1 MKRSLI
7 HLALLACLLSG
18 AAVAQVQVGDNA
30 NAVDPESTAVG
41 DNATAFNNCVAVG
54 ENALAGAPGAF
65 GDCTAIGA
73 DSEAALGS
81 IGIGTRAKVRGNGTI
96 GIGNDVSVPAGAVA
110 GTVVVGHNSTG
121 DNATVLGSNSSV
133 TGNPSNA
140 MEGAVGVGKNVFVQ
154 GAGAAA
160 VGDGARAT
168 NTNHLGVT
176 AATTALGAQSNADAE
191 GCVALGATSD
201 CGGEANTVS
210 LGNTSLKR
218 RVTNLA
224 DGVYDTDAAS
234 VGQLNTMA
242 GAIGGGAGFVNGV
255 FVPPTITLSSGNTHT
270 NVTAAI
276 YDLDGRLHNL
286 EQNPGGGS
294 QGPAGPAG
302 ASAYQVAVSNGFTGT
317 EADWLAS
324 LKGDKGD
331 RGDVGPQ
338 GPAGANGQDGR
349 DGVDGQE
356 GPQGPAGQDGRDGV
370 DGQDGQ
376 GTGSNRYFQA
386 NGNNDGSDNA
396 QVDADGL
403 GSVAAGR
410 YASAEGSG
418 SIAIGENAVAN
429 PDTNPGDN
437 NSGAIA
443 VGRNANAHGPA
454 TTAIGEDAIAEGT
467 FSTAVGKQATARNGS
482 LAAGAGSS
490 ATGHVSSAV
499 GHSAQATGRAASA
512 FGNNARAQA
521 DNATAVGSATVAQQ
535 NGTAVGTHSAAGVNA
550 AALGYNAQATHTN
563 SVAIGANTRTTGSNQ
578 VAMGYRQVTQVADG
592 RVTQGSTD
600 AVNGGQLWNLQQSL
614 DDRWIEIDRRLDHT
628 DKRINGLGAQT
639 AAMAQMA
646 AAGGPYGLAVG
657 EVAIGAGVG
666 FYGNEAAIAVGW
678 STRLTERVNVS
689 AGVSFGSGKT
699 KPMGGVGISIRLGR

>member
-7 HLALLACLLSG
+7 HLALLACLFSG
-18 AAVAQVQVGDNA
+18 TAMAQVQVGDNA

-54 ENALAGAPGAF
+54 ENALAGAPGPF

-96 GIGNDVSVPAGAVA
+96 GIGNDVNVPAGAVA

-121 DNATVLGSNSSV
+121 NNATVLGSNSSV
-133 TGNPSNA
+133 TGNPSNS

-160 VGDGARAT
+160 IGDGARAT

-176 AATTALGAQSNADAE
+176 AATTAIGAQSNADAE

-201 CGGEANTVS
+201 CDGEANTVS
-210 LGNTSLKR
+210 LGNTTLKR

-224 DGVYDTDAAS
+224 DGIYDTDAAS

-276 YDLDGRLHNL
+276 YDLDGRLHTL
-286 EQNPGGGS
+286 EQNPGSGS

-302 ASAYQVAVSNGFTGT
+302 ASAYEVAVSNGFTGT

-331 RGDVGPQ
+331 RGDAGPQ

-356 GPQGPAGQDGRDGV
+356 GPQGPAGQDGTDGV

-376 GTGSNRYFQA
+376 GNGTNPYFVA

-396 QVDADGL
+396 QADKL
-403 GSVAAGR
+403 GGVAAGR
-410 YASAEGSG
+410 
-418 SIAIGENAVAN
+418 NAAAAGF
-429 PDTNPGDN
+429 GD
-437 NSGAIA
+437 
-443 VGRNANAHGPA
+443 V
-454 TTAIGEDAIAEGT
+454 AIGEDARANSGPDGSGAVSIGPRSSATGGGT
-467 FSTAVGKQATARNGS
+467 TAVGDQANAQDRGSAAFGLGATARDSS
-482 LAAGAGSS
+482 LAAGMGSA
-490 ATGHVSSAV
+490 ATGHVSTAV
-499 GHSAQATGRAASA
+499 GPNAQASGRASSA
-512 FGNNARAQA
+512 FGNNAQAQQ
-521 DNATAVGSATVAQQ
+521 DNATAVGSATVAQR
-535 NGTAVGTHSAAGVNA
+535 NGTAVGAGSAAGVNGT
-550 AALGYNAQATHTN
+550 ALGVNASATHTN

-592 RVTQGSTD
+592 RVAQGSTD

-614 DDRWIEIDRRLDHT
+614 DDRWVEIDRRLEHT

-639 AAMAQMA
+639 AAMSQMA

-689 AGVSFGSGKT
+689 AGLSFGSGKT

>member
-7 HLALLACLLSG
+7 HLALLACLFSG
-18 AAVAQVQVGDNA
+18 TAMAQVQVGDNA

-54 ENALAGAPGAF
+54 ENALAGAPGPF

-96 GIGNDVSVPAGAVA
+96 GIGNDVNVPAGAVA
-110 GTVVVGHNSTG
+110 GTVVVGHNSSG
-121 DNATVLGSNSSV
+121 NNATVLGSNSSV

-160 VGDGARAT
+160 IGDGARAT

-201 CGGEANTVS
+201 CDGEANTVS
-210 LGNTSLKR
+210 LGNTTLKR

-224 DGVYDTDAAS
+224 DGIYDTDAAS

-276 YDLDGRLHNL
+276 YDLDGRLHTL

-317 EADWLAS
+317 ETEWLAT

-338 GPAGANGQDGR
+338 GPAGADGQDGR

-356 GPQGPAGQDGRDGV
+356 GPQGPAGQDGTDGV

-376 GTGSNRYFQA
+376 GNGTNPYFVA

-396 QVDADGL
+396 QADKL
-403 GSVAAGR
+403 GGVAAGR
-410 YASAEGSG
+410 
-418 SIAIGENAVAN
+418 NAAAAGF
-429 PDTNPGDN
+429 GD
-437 NSGAIA
+437 
-443 VGRNANAHGPA
+443 V
-454 TTAIGEDAIAEGT
+454 AIGEDARANSGPDGSGAVSIGPRSSATGGGT
-467 FSTAVGKQATARNGS
+467 TAVGDQANAQDRGSAAFGLGATARDSS
-482 LAAGAGSS
+482 LAAGMGSA
-490 ATGHVSSAV
+490 ATGHVSTAV
-499 GHSAQATGRAASA
+499 GPNAQASGRASSA
-512 FGNNARAQA
+512 FGNNAQAQQ
-521 DNATAVGSATVAQQ
+521 DNATAVGSATVAQR
-535 NGTAVGTHSAAGVNA
+535 NGTAVGAGSAAGVNGT
-550 AALGYNAQATHTN
+550 ALGVNASATHTN

-592 RVTQGSTD
+592 RVAQGSTD
-600 AVNGGQLWNLQQSL
+600 AINGGQLWNLQQSL
-614 DDRWIEIDRRLDHT
+614 DDRWVQIDRQLERT
-628 DKRINGLGAQT
+628 DKRMDGLGAQMGAFANMAATPGEGGVVMGMGLSGDRT
-639 AAMAQMA
+639 AA
-646 AAGGPYGLAVG
+646 
-657 EVAIGAGVG
+657 AIGWSRRFNNGVG
-666 FYGNEAAIAVGW
+666 VSVGAAFGGGN
-678 STRLTERVNVS
+678 
-689 AGVSFGSGKT
+689 
-699 KPMGGVGISIRLGR
+699 KPVFGVGIRIGGR

>member
-7 HLALLACLLSG
+7 HFALLACLLSG
-18 AAVAQVQVGDNA
+18 TAVAQVQVGDNA

-54 ENALAGAPGAF
+54 ENALAGAPGPF
-65 GDCTAIGA
+65 GDCTAIGS
-73 DSEAALGS
+73 DSEAAVGS

-96 GIGNDVSVPAGAVA
+96 GIGNDVNVPAGAVA
-110 GTVVVGHNSTG
+110 GTAVVGHNSFG
-121 DNATVLGSNSSV
+121 NNATVLGSNSSV

-168 NTNHLGVT
+168 NTNHLGIT

-255 FVPPTITLSSGNTHT
+255 YVPPTITLSSGNTHT

-294 QGPAGPAG
+294 QGPAGAAG
-302 ASAYQVAVSNGFTGT
+302 ASAYQVAVSNGFSGT
-317 EADWLAS
+317 ETEWLAS

-331 RGDVGPQ
+331 RGEVGPQ

-349 DGVDGQE
+349 DGIDGQN
-356 GPQGPAGQDGRDGV
+356 GRDGTDGQDGQQGPAGQDGRDGI

-376 GTGSNRYFQA
+376 GNGSNPYFVA
-386 NGNNDGSDNA
+386 SGNNDGSDDA
-396 QVDADGL
+396 RVDVEGL

-429 PDTNPGDN
+429 PDSNPGDN
-437 NSGAIA
+437 SSGATA
-443 VGRNANAHGPA
+443 VGRNAHAKGPA
-454 TTAIGEDAIAEGT
+454 TTAIGEDANAEGMG
-467 FSTAVGKQATARNGS
+467 STALGKQATARDGS
-482 LAAGAGSS
+482 LAAGSGSS
-490 ATGHVSSAV
+490 ATGHVSTAV
-499 GHSAQATGRAASA
+499 GPGAQASGRAASA
-512 FGNNARAQA
+512 FGNNAQAQQA
-521 DNATAVGSATVAQQ
+521 NATAVGSATVAKQ
-535 NGTAVGTHSAAGVNA
+535 NGTAVGTGSAAGVNGTA
-550 AALGYNAQATHTN
+550 VGVNASASHTN

-578 VAMGYRQVTQVADG
+578 VAVGYRQVTQVADG
-592 RVTQGSTD
+592 RVAQGSTD

-614 DDRWIEIDRRLDHT
+614 DDRWVQIDRRLERT
-628 DKRINGLGAQT
+628 DKRMDGLGAQMGAFANMAATPGEGGVVMGMGLSGGRT
-639 AAMAQMA
+639 AA
-646 AAGGPYGLAVG
+646 
-657 EVAIGAGVG
+657 AIGWSRRFNNGVG
-666 FYGNEAAIAVGW
+666 VSVGAAFGGGN
-678 STRLTERVNVS
+678 
-689 AGVSFGSGKT
+689 
-699 KPMGGVGISIRLGR
+699 KPVFGVGIRIGGR

>member
-18 AAVAQVQVGDNA
+18 TAMAQVQVGNNA
-30 NAVDPESTAVG
+30 NATALE
-41 DNATAFNNCVAVG
+41 T
-54 ENALAGAPGAF
+54 
-65 GDCTAIGA
+65 T
-73 DSEAALGS
+73 
-81 IGIGTRAKVRGNGTI
+81 
-96 GIGNDVSVPAGAVA
+96 
-110 GTVVVGHNSTG
+110 
-121 DNATVLGSNSSV
+121 
-133 TGNPSNA
+133 
-140 MEGAVGVGKNVFVQ
+140 
-154 GAGAAA
+154 A
-160 VGDGARAT
+160 VGDGANAVTDLSTAIGARALADGGT
-168 NTNHLGVT
+168 IDGNPCVGATAVGNEATSQGCSTTSVGHMSHANGPSATAVGARAESTGVNSSAFGAGASASNSGTAIGSNTSVSGTFGVAIGSGAAAAGARGT
-176 AATTALGAQSNADAE
+176 AIGAMSKADAD
-191 GCVALGATSD
+191 GCVALGSFSECTNSD
-201 CGGEANTVS
+201 EASV
-210 LGNTSLKR
+210 GNAGYGIYR
-218 RVTNLA
+218 RVANLA
-224 DGVYDTDAAS
+224 NGINDTDAAS
-234 VGQLNTMA
+234 VGQLRTMA
-242 GAIGGGAGFVNGV
+242 GAIGGGAGFINGV
-255 FVPPTITLSSGNTHT
+255 FVQPSITLSSGNTHT

-276 YDLDGRLHNL
+276 YDLDGRIHSL
-286 EQNPGGGS
+286 EQNPTGGTR
-294 QGPAGPAG
+294 GPAGPAG
-302 ASAYQVAVSNGFTGT
+302 ASAYQVAVSNGFAGT

-324 LKGDKGD
+324 LKGD
-331 RGDVGPQ
+331 RGDAGPQ
-338 GPAGANGQDGR
+338 GPA
-349 DGVDGQE
+349 
-356 GPQGPAGQDGRDGV
+356 
-370 DGQDGQ
+370 GQDGQ

-386 NGNNDGSDNA
+386 NGNNDGSDDA

-429 PDTNPGDN
+429 PDSNPGDN
-437 NSGAIA
+437 SSGATA

-454 TTAIGEDAIAEGT
+454 TTAIGEDASAQDMGSIAL
-467 FSTAVGKQATARNGS
+467 GKQATARDGS
-482 LAAGAGSS
+482 LAAGTGAS

-499 GHSAQATGRAASA
+499 GPDAQATGRAASA
-512 FGNNARAQA
+512 FGNNAQAQA
-521 DNATAVGSATVAQQ
+521 ENATAVGSATVAQQ
-535 NGTAVGTHSAAGVNA
+535 NGTAVGTFASSGTNGTAV
-550 AALGYNAQATHTN
+550 GYGAQATHTN

-592 RVTQGSTD
+592 RVAQGSTD

-614 DDRWIEIDRRLDHT
+614 DDRWIEIDRRFDHT

-639 AAMAQMA
+639 AAMSQMA

>member
-7 HLALLACLLSG
+7 HLALLACLFSG
-18 AAVAQVQVGDNA
+18 TAMAQVQVGDNA

-54 ENALAGAPGAF
+54 ENALAGAPGPF

-96 GIGNDVSVPAGAVA
+96 GIGNDVNVPAGAVA
-110 GTVVVGHNSTG
+110 GTVVVGHNSSG
-121 DNATVLGSNSSV
+121 NNATVLGSNSSV

-140 MEGAVGVGKNVFVQ
+140 MEGAVGVGKNVFAQ

-160 VGDGARAT
+160 IGDGARAT
-168 NTNHLGVT
+168 NTHHLGVT

-210 LGNTSLKR
+210 LGNSSLKR

-234 VGQLNTMA
+234 VSQLNTMA
-242 GAIGGGAGFVNGV
+242 SAIGGGAGFVNGV

-294 QGPAGPAG
+294 QGPVGPAG
-302 ASAYQVAVSNGFTGT
+302 ASAYQVAVSNGYAGT
-317 EADWLAS
+317 EAEWLVS

-331 RGDVGPQ
+331 RGEVGPQ

-356 GPQGPAGQDGRDGV
+356 GPQGPAGQDGRDGI
-370 DGQDGQ
+370 DGQDAQ
-376 GTGSNRYFQA
+376 GDSTNPYFVA

-396 QVDADGL
+396 QADKL
-403 GSVAAGR
+403 GGVAAGR
-410 YASAEGSG
+410 
-418 SIAIGENAVAN
+418 NAAAAGF
-429 PDTNPGDN
+429 GD
-437 NSGAIA
+437 
-443 VGRNANAHGPA
+443 V
-454 TTAIGEDAIAEGT
+454 AIGEDARADSGPDGSGAVTIGPRSSATGGGT
-467 FSTAVGKQATARNGS
+467 TAVGDQATAQDRGSAAFGQGATARDTS
-482 LAAGAGSS
+482 LAAGMGSA
-490 ATGHVSSAV
+490 ATGHVSTAV
-499 GHSAQATGRAASA
+499 GPNAQASGRASSA
-512 FGNNARAQA
+512 FGNNAQAQHA
-521 DNATAVGSATVAQQ
+521 NATAVGSATVAQQ
-535 NGTAVGTHSAAGVNA
+535 NGTAVGTGSAAGVNGT
-550 AALGYNAQATHTN
+550 ALGVNASASHTN

-592 RVTQGSTD
+592 RVAQGSTD

-614 DDRWIEIDRRLDHT
+614 DDRWVQIDRRLERT
-628 DKRINGLGAQT
+628 DKRMDGLGAQMG
-639 AAMAQMA
+639 AFANMA
-646 AAGGPYGLAVG
+646 ATPGEGGVVMGMGLSGGRAAA
-657 EVAIGAGVG
+657 AIGWSRRFNNGVG
-666 FYGNEAAIAVGW
+666 VSVGAAFGGGN
-678 STRLTERVNVS
+678 
-689 AGVSFGSGKT
+689 
-699 KPMGGVGISIRLGR
+699 KPVFGVGIRIGGR

>member
-7 HLALLACLLSG
+7 HLALLACLFSG
-18 AAVAQVQVGDNA
+18 TAMAQVQVGDNA
-30 NAVDPESTAVG
+30 NAVDPDSTAVG

-54 ENALAGAPGAF
+54 ENALAGAPGPF

-96 GIGNDVSVPAGAVA
+96 GIGNDVNVPAGAVA
-110 GTVVVGHNSTG
+110 GTVVVGHNSSG
-121 DNATVLGSNSSV
+121 NNATVLGSNSSV

-160 VGDGARAT
+160 IGDGARAT

-201 CGGEANTVS
+201 CDGEANTVS
-210 LGNTSLKR
+210 LGNTTLKR

-276 YDLDGRLHNL
+276 YDIDGRLHTL
-286 EQNPGGGS
+286 EQNPGSGS

-302 ASAYQVAVSNGFTGT
+302 ASAYEVAVSNGFTGT

-331 RGDVGPQ
+331 RGDAGPQ
-338 GPAGANGQDGR
+338 GPAGADGQDGR
-349 DGVDGQE
+349 DGADGQE
-356 GPQGPAGQDGRDGV
+356 GPQGPAGQDGTDGV
-370 DGQDGQ
+370 DGLDGQ
-376 GTGSNRYFQA
+376 GNGTNPYFVA
-386 NGNNDGSDNA
+386 NGSNDGSDDA
-396 QVDADGL
+396 QADKL
-403 GSVAAGR
+403 GGVAAGR
-410 YASAEGSG
+410 
-418 SIAIGENAVAN
+418 NAAAAGF
-429 PDTNPGDN
+429 GD
-437 NSGAIA
+437 
-443 VGRNANAHGPA
+443 V
-454 TTAIGEDAIAEGT
+454 AIGEDARANSGPDGSGAVSIGPRSSATGGGT
-467 FSTAVGKQATARNGS
+467 TAVGDQATAQDRGSAAFGQGATARDTS
-482 LAAGAGSS
+482 LAAGMGSA
-490 ATGHVSSAV
+490 ATGHVSTAV
-499 GHSAQATGRAASA
+499 GPNAQASGRASSA
-512 FGNNARAQA
+512 FGNNAQAQQ
-521 DNATAVGSATVAQQ
+521 DNATAVGSATVAQR
-535 NGTAVGTHSAAGVNA
+535 NGTAVGAGSAAGVNGT
-550 AALGYNAQATHTN
+550 ALGVNANATHTN

-592 RVTQGSTD
+592 RVAQGSTD

-614 DDRWIEIDRRLDHT
+614 DDRWVQIDRRLERT
-628 DKRINGLGAQT
+628 DKRVDGVCAMGQAQSQVAMSASAINKRNRLAMGAGHCGGQT
-639 AAMAQMA
+639 ALSLGYVRDLTTP
-646 AAGGPYGLAVG
+646 GGSPSAFSIGVSSTGSQTSIGVG
-657 EVAIGAGVG
+657 WAIG
-666 FYGNEAAIAVGW
+666 W
-678 STRLTERVNVS
+678 
-689 AGVSFGSGKT
+689 
-699 KPMGGVGISIRLGR
+699 

>member
-7 HLALLACLLSG
+7 HLALLACLFSG
-18 AAVAQVQVGDNA
+18 TAMAQVQVGDNA

-54 ENALAGAPGAF
+54 ENALAGAPGPF

-96 GIGNDVSVPAGAVA
+96 GIGNDVNVPAGAVA
-110 GTVVVGHNSTG
+110 GTVVVGHNSSG
-121 DNATVLGSNSSV
+121 NNATVLGSNSSV
-133 TGNPSNA
+133 TGNPSNS

-160 VGDGARAT
+160 IGDGARAT

-201 CGGEANTVS
+201 CEGEANTVS
-210 LGNTSLKR
+210 LGNTALKR
-218 RVTNLA
+218 RVTKLA
-224 DGVYDTDAAS
+224 DGIYDTDAAS

-276 YDLDGRLHNL
+276 YDLDGRLHTL

-331 RGDVGPQ
+331 RGDAGPQ
-338 GPAGANGQDGR
+338 GPAGANGQDG
-349 DGVDGQE
+349 
-356 GPQGPAGQDGRDGV
+356 QGN
-370 DGQDGQ
+370 
-376 GTGSNRYFQA
+376 GTNPYFVA

-396 QVDADGL
+396 QADKL
-403 GSVAAGR
+403 GGVAAGR
-410 YASAEGSG
+410 
-418 SIAIGENAVAN
+418 NAAAAGF
-429 PDTNPGDN
+429 GD
-437 NSGAIA
+437 
-443 VGRNANAHGPA
+443 V
-454 TTAIGEDAIAEGT
+454 AIGEDARANSGPDGSGAVSIGPRSSATGGGT
-467 FSTAVGKQATARNGS
+467 TAVGDQANAQDRGSAAFGLGATARDSS
-482 LAAGAGSS
+482 LAAGMGST
-490 ATGHVSSAV
+490 ATGHVSTAV
-499 GHSAQATGRAASA
+499 GPNAQASGRASSA
-512 FGNNARAQA
+512 FGNNAQAQQ
-521 DNATAVGSATVAQQ
+521 DNATAVGSATVAQR
-535 NGTAVGTHSAAGVNA
+535 NGTAVGAGSAAGVNG
-550 AALGYNAQATHTN
+550 AALGVNASATHTN

-592 RVTQGSTD
+592 RVAQGSTD

-614 DDRWIEIDRRLDHT
+614 DDRWIEIDRRFDQT

-639 AAMAQMA
+639 AAMSQMA

-666 FYGNEAAIAVGW
+666 FYGNEAAIAIGW

-689 AGVSFGSGKT
+689 AGLSFGSGKT

>member
-7 HLALLACLLSG
+7 HIALLACLFSG
-18 AAVAQVQVGDNA
+18 TAMAQVQVGN
-30 NAVDPESTAVG
+30 
-41 DNATAFNNCVAVG
+41 NATAT
-54 ENALAGAPGAF
+54 ALE
-65 GDCTAIGA
+65 T
-73 DSEAALGS
+73 
-81 IGIGTRAKVRGNGTI
+81 T
-96 GIGNDVSVPAGAVA
+96 
-110 GTVVVGHNSTG
+110 
-121 DNATVLGSNSSV
+121 
-133 TGNPSNA
+133 
-140 MEGAVGVGKNVFVQ
+140 
-154 GAGAAA
+154 A
-160 VGDGARAT
+160 VGDGAHAVTDLSTAIGARALADGGT
-168 NTNHLGVT
+168 IDGNPCVGATAVGDEATSQGCSATSLGHMSHANGPSATAVGARAESTGVNSSAFGAGASASNSGTAIGSNTSVSGT
-176 AATTALGAQSNADAE
+176 FGTALGSGASAGASRGTAIGAMSKADAD
-191 GCVALGATSD
+191 GCVALGSFSECKNSD
-201 CGGEANTVS
+201 EASV
-210 LGNTSLKR
+210 GNAGYGIYR

-224 DGVYDTDAAS
+224 NGVNDTDAAS
-234 VGQLNTMA
+234 VGQLRTMA
-242 GAIGGGAGFVNGV
+242 TAIGGGAGFVNGV
-255 FVPPTITLSSGNTHT
+255 FVPPSITLSSGNTHT

-276 YDLDGRLHNL
+276 YDLDGRLHTL
-286 EQNPGGGS
+286 EQNP
-294 QGPAGPAG
+294 
-302 ASAYQVAVSNGFTGT
+302 TG
-317 EADWLAS
+317 
-324 LKGDKGD
+324 
-331 RGDVGPQ
+331 
-338 GPAGANGQDGR
+338 
-349 DGVDGQE
+349 
-356 GPQGPAGQDGRDGV
+356 
-370 DGQDGQ
+370 GQDGQ

-386 NGNNDGSDNA
+386 NGNNDGSDDA

-482 LAAGAGSS
+482 LAAGVGST

-499 GHSAQATGRAASA
+499 GHSAKATGRAASA

-535 NGTAVGTHSAAGVNA
+535 NGTAVGTFSAAGVNA

-592 RVTQGSTD
+592 RVAQGSTD

-614 DDRWIEIDRRLDHT
+614 DDRWVEIDRRLEHT

-639 AAMAQMA
+639 AAMSQMA

-666 FYGNEAAIAVGW
+666 FYGNEAAIAIGW
-678 STRLTERVNVS
+678 SSRVTERVNVS

>member
-18 AAVAQVQVGDNA
+18 TAVAQVQVGDNA

-96 GIGNDVSVPAGAVA
+96 GIGNDVNVPAGAVA
-110 GTVVVGHNSTG
+110 GTAVVGHNSFG
-121 DNATVLGSNSSV
+121 NNATVLGSNSSV

-160 VGDGARAT
+160 IGDGARAT
-168 NTNHLGVT
+168 NTHHLGVT
-176 AATTALGAQSNADAE
+176 AATTAVGAQSNADAE

-201 CGGEANTVS
+201 CDGEANTVS

-218 RVTNLA
+218 RVTNLT

-294 QGPAGPAG
+294 QGPAGAAG

-317 EADWLAS
+317 ETEWLAS

-331 RGDVGPQ
+331 RGEVGPQ

-376 GTGSNRYFQA
+376 GDGTNPYFVA
-386 NGNNDGSDNA
+386 NGNNDGSDDA
-396 QVDADGL
+396 QADKL
-403 GSVAAGR
+403 GGVAAGR
-410 YASAEGSG
+410 
-418 SIAIGENAVAN
+418 NAAAAGF
-429 PDTNPGDN
+429 GDV
-437 NSGAIA
+437 S
-443 VGRNANAHGPA
+443 
-454 TTAIGEDAIAEGT
+454 IGEDARADSGPDGSGAVTIGPRSSATGGGT
-467 FSTAVGKQATARNGS
+467 TAVGDQATAQDRGSTAFGQGATARDTS
-482 LAAGAGSS
+482 LAAGMGSS
-490 ATGHVSSAV
+490 ATGHVSTAV
-499 GHSAQATGRAASA
+499 GPHAQASGRASSA
-512 FGNNARAQA
+512 FGNNAQAQQ
-521 DNATAVGSATVAQQ
+521 DNATAVGAATVAQR
-535 NGTAVGTHSAAGVNA
+535 NGTAVGAGSAAGVNGTA
-550 AALGYNAQATHTN
+550 VGVNASASHTN

-592 RVTQGSTD
+592 RVAQGSTD

-614 DDRWIEIDRRLDHT
+614 DDRWVQIDRRLERT
-628 DKRINGLGAQT
+628 DKRMDGLGAQMGAFANMAATPGEGGVVMGMGLSGGRT
-639 AAMAQMA
+639 AA
-646 AAGGPYGLAVG
+646 
-657 EVAIGAGVG
+657 AIGWSRRFNNGVG
-666 FYGNEAAIAVGW
+666 VSVGAAFGGGN
-678 STRLTERVNVS
+678 
-689 AGVSFGSGKT
+689 
-699 KPMGGVGISIRLGR
+699 KPVFGVGIRIGGR

>member
-7 HLALLACLLSG
+7 HIALLACLFSG
-18 AAVAQVQVGDNA
+18 TAMAQVQVGDNA

-54 ENALAGAPGAF
+54 ENALAGAPGPF

-73 DSEAALGS
+73 DSQAALGS

-96 GIGNDVSVPAGAVA
+96 GIGNDVNVPAGAVA

-121 DNATVLGSNSSV
+121 NNATVLGSNSSV
-133 TGNPSNA
+133 TGNPSNS

-160 VGDGARAT
+160 IGDGAHAT

-201 CGGEANTVS
+201 CDGEANTVS
-210 LGNTSLKR
+210 LGNTTLKR

-276 YDLDGRLHNL
+276 YDLDGRLHTL

-294 QGPAGPAG
+294 QGPAGPTG

-331 RGDVGPQ
+331 RGDAGPQ

-349 DGVDGQE
+349 DGADGQE
-356 GPQGPAGQDGRDGV
+356 GPQGPAGQDGRDGI
-370 DGQDGQ
+370 DGQHGQ
-376 GTGSNRYFQA
+376 GDGTNPYFVA
-386 NGNNDGSDNA
+386 NGNNDGSDDA
-396 QVDADGL
+396 QADKL
-403 GSVAAGR
+403 GGVAAGR
-410 YASAEGSG
+410 NASSRGFG
-418 SIAIGENAVAN
+418 DVAV
-429 PDTNPGDN
+429 
-437 NSGAIA
+437 
-443 VGRNANAHGPA
+443 
-454 TTAIGEDAIAEGT
+454 GEDANADSGPDGSGAVSIGPRSSATGGGT
-467 FSTAVGKQATARNGS
+467 TAVGDQATAQDRGSAAFGQGATARDTS
-482 LAAGAGSS
+482 LAAGMGAA
-490 ATGHVSSAV
+490 ATGHVSTAV
-499 GHSAQATGRAASA
+499 GPNAQASGRAASA
-512 FGNNARAQA
+512 FGNNAQAQQ
-521 DNATAVGSATVAQQ
+521 DNATAVGSATVAQR
-535 NGTAVGTHSAAGVNA
+535 NGTAVGAGSAAGVNGT
-550 AALGYNAQATHTN
+550 ALGVNASATHTN

-592 RVTQGSTD
+592 RVAQGSTD

-614 DDRWIEIDRRLDHT
+614 DDRWIEIDRRFDHT

-639 AAMAQMA
+639 AAMSQMA